1 MSLLKRTTEKLT
13 FWKMALRVI
22 RLRSIIKKISVLSAV
37 EIDLSK
43 TKASIEANLASKEA
57 ERRILDEKID
67 NGKITPEEWSLKTD
81 VVDYLIAENQLV
93 IAEMETK
100 INNLESERYNL
111 QAQLKDYDNDDIIRI
126 MNSIGIWN

>member
-1 MSLLKRTTEKLT
+1 
-13 FWKMALRVI
+13 MALRVI

-111 QAQLKDYDNDDIIRI
+111 QAQLKDYDNDDIIRV

>member
-81 VVDYLIAENQLV
+81 VVDYLIAENQLI

-111 QAQLKDYDNDDIIRI
+111 QAQLKDYDNDDIIRV

>member
-1 MSLLKRTTEKLT
+1 
-13 FWKMALRVI
+13 MALRVI
-22 RLRSIIKKISVLSAV
+22 RLRSIIKRISVLSAV

-43 TKASIEANLASKEA
+43 TKASIEANLASKVA

-111 QAQLKDYDNDDIIRI
+111 QAQLKDYDNDDIIRT
-126 MNSIGIWN
+126 MNSMGIWN